1 MQDATSTSPFS
12 ASATQSISV
21 TQSISSMSTEF
32 SSSQI
37 TAVPLFSSQSVS
49 SSIQTSASYQSPS
62 SSRGPPSVHSVH
74 SDPTSIH
81 SLTSAPRNR
90 RTSVHPDDIA
100 SSPTTTALSD
110 ATRKRGNQDEED
122 QVQIDAMGAV
132 NNSDSQDHDEGGD
145 DDRHGYFGSSSG
157 LSFVKEV
164 RQVIGKKT
172 ASYSSSSSS
181 PPSSLFG
188 GNSDERTRSSSFLR
202 GSSLRPPSSVRGG
215 HYRGIMLNDYV
226 LPPRK
231 VADDLVKTYWN
242 LVHCLYPF
250 LHRPLFMG
258 TYVRLWN
265 CSESEDEEEE
275 GININS
281 GTCSFLSP
289 DNFFFLEDRLET
301 DPLFQCILNLV
312 FALGCQLSP
321 EINELERE
329 PASDVFFQRSKKLL
343 HFDIL
348 EEGNIMVVQ
357 ALLLMGQYLQC
368 TNMPGRCW
376 LVVGLA
382 IRVAQGLGL
391 HLDGRPPRSMNA
403 SRGRSSNQLDKELK
417 KRLWGGCIVLDR

>member
-1 MQDATSTSPFS
+1 MGSQRPHEPAGRSEQQITQNSDFMQDATSASPFS

-21 TQSISSMSTEF
+21 TQSISSMSTDF

-62 SSRGPPSVHSVH
+62 SSRGLPSVHSVH

-132 NNSDSQDHDEGGD
+132 INSDSQDHNEGGD
-145 DDRHGYFGSSSG
+145 DDHRHGYFGSSSG

-289 DNFFFLEDRLET
+289 DNFFWKT
-301 DPLFQCILNLV
+301 GWKQI
-312 FALGCQLSP
+312 
-321 EINELERE
+321 
-329 PASDVFFQRSKKLL
+329 
-343 HFDIL
+343 
-348 EEGNIMVVQ
+348 
-357 ALLLMGQYLQC
+357 
-368 TNMPGRCW
+368 RC
-376 LVVGLA
+376 
-382 IRVAQGLGL
+382 
-391 HLDGRPPRSMNA
+391 SNA
-403 SRGRSSNQLDKELK
+403 F
-417 KRLWGGCIVLDR
+417 